1 MSFTYAQVEAALARL
16 FNADPEVQRK
26 TFRARIVHLRRV
38 GIPLG
43 LNPGRGKRIAYE
55 LEQVYQLGLCLE
67 LEEMGL
73 DPSLISRLIEKFW
86 ATMFYPLLVEA
97 EQELGFSLGPEHI
110 PDDLFFAIY
119 PKFMS
124 GQWDRQPHSNLDFP
138 ELIDFRPFRIGD
150 ADAALSVR
158 RACTLNLSALIR
170 SIRQSLMDVGAP
182 EGLPDHLRP
191 GVAEARAQAQATPPR
206 SVCA

>member
-1 MSFTYAQVEAALARL
+1 MNGGVETALARL
-16 FNADPEVQRK
+16 FNADPEVQRT

-55 LEQVYQLGLCLE
+55 MEQVYQLGLCLE

-73 DPSLISRLIEKFW
+73 DPALISRIMETFW
-86 ATMFYPLLVEA
+86 ANMFYPHLIEE
-97 EQELGFSLGPEHI
+97 EQKLGFSLGPEHI

-124 GQWDRQPHSNLDFP
+124 GQWDRQPYSVENFP
-138 ELIDFRPFRIGD
+138 EFVEFLPFRIT
-150 ADAALSVR
+150 DAANALSNR
-158 RACTLNLSALIR
+158 RMCTLNLSAFIR
-170 SIRQSLMDVGAP
+170 AIRQSLMDVGAAEALP
-182 EGLPDHLRP
+182 EHLRP
-191 GVAEARAQAQATPPR
+191 GVAEARAFARATPPR
-206 SVCA
+206 GVRA